1 MKRVWHDDAWDEYLW
16 WQNNDRKILKR
27 INKLI
32 EDIVRGNEGD
42 SGLGKPERLKGD
54 LAGWSSRRVDSEHR
68 LVYRTYED
76 AVEIVQCRYH
86 YQK

>member
-32 EDIVRGNEGD
+32 EDIVRGNEGEG
-42 SGLGKPERLKGD
+42 GLGKPERLKGD
-54 LAGWSSRRVDSEHR
+54 LAGWSSRRIDSEHR
-68 LVYRTYED
+68 LVYRTHED